1 MSGSKDR
8 GMIARAAGIL
18 AASAMSALLIACAP
32 HAVDTGTADAI
43 QDGRDIAEA
52 QCGRCHAPGP
62 EGDSPRAD
70 APPFR
75 TILARYRA
83 DTLTEELISGI
94 KLGHPDMPL
103 FELNPQGVDSL
114 VAYLKSIQEP
124 PVPAGATTPN

>member
-1 MSGSKDR
+1 MF
-8 GMIARAAGIL
+8 ARAAGVL
-18 AASAMSALLIACAP
+18 AASAMLTFLTACAP
-32 HAVDTGTADAI
+32 NPVDAGAVDAI
-43 QDGRDIAEA
+43 QDGREIAEA
-52 QCGRCHAPGP
+52 QCGHCHAPGP

-103 FELNPQGVDSL
+103 FELNPQGADSL